1 MTPTGPS
8 PAGAGGPTRM
18 GHGPPCAGR
27 WQSMGGRAMSP
38 DEGAISEELL
48 AVVAIVGQS
57 EAERWEDVN

>member
-1 MTPTGPS
+1 
-8 PAGAGGPTRM
+8 
-18 GHGPPCAGR
+18 
-27 WQSMGGRAMSP
+27 MGGRAMSP